1 MKLEKNNPRH
11 SSVIDSSLTGLKEY
25 WVLLLCACTGIH
37 AHVQERTWRPS
48 INLEVAPLGCSPPCF
63 LEARSLTGLEL
74 TEIDRK

>member
-11 SSVIDSSLTGLKEY
+11 SSVIDSSLAGLKEY
-25 WVLLLCACTGIH
+25 WVLLLCACAGMHRETKYQPGGG
-37 AHVQERTWRPS
+37 
-48 INLEVAPLGCSPPCF
+48 APWVLATLF